1 MQQRIATH
9 SNMPNENP
17 GQTYFDVYGD
27 EKELARS
34 ESEDGGPITWRGDP
48 NETGADATI
57 VVVTNELNAVTYH
70 VHKSVICFG
79 KNQSKYLATALM
91 QATRSSHD
99 RDDEKQKMPSVKIEL
114 DQRDSENVP
123 IFLDFVYSHSIS
135 NGNSGD
141 VLLPENGTMDTL
153 STANTNYSSLSRG
166 LKSAAST
173 ESDADGTF
181 VQGGDIT
188 TNNAVSL
195 RHLARRFE
203 NDALTR
209 AVNRFIQKDLNFKT
223 GPVYLYKAWEYK
235 DERLMDSAQRLC
247 AENIEQIDKKAL
259 IRLPVNLFRVVIKS
273 LESFE
278 EENKDL
284 SLFLSE
290 VVCRYLEKHPEERTA
305 KLILELTD
313 PLLMP
318 YIASEAAIGYTAI
331 VKDLESDDAD
341 GHWNDLVRLCK
352 RCAEAVVK
360 EYGWS
365 DFSVDAAVD
374 EYLGKHKRSS
384 STNLQQSAVDSLLF
398 ATSFAAALEQ
408 AQDDYEEIVDGH
420 KQLMSLIGT
429 LSDSAI
435 LMESVQQRKDEYIK
449 QQQIALEQ
457 ATEEIV
463 KLRRQVGELKQ
474 QQQGQNQQQSQGQ
487 QSPLPQPQLQRFYS
501 SPQKNRIPPQY
512 GERTK
517 QQPSQEVPTSQSPQ
531 YERPRQPPQPQ
542 RLRQIPPSNRQ
553 QHHSPPQARSQPRS
567 SPAPMARH
575 RHPQEFA
582 RQQLQLDSPPDGR
595 PDLMEMNYAPPPPAR
610 SSTTSAPTLPPVL
623 TTIISPTQVG
633 LNVHENKNR
642 ARQELRTKS
651 EMRARSLLV

>member
-1 MQQRIATH
+1 
-9 SNMPNENP
+9 MPNDAVHRESP
-17 GQTYFDVYGD
+17 GHAYFDVDGD
-27 EKELARS
+27 LKQLSQS
-34 ESEDGGPITWRGDP
+34 ESEDGLSITWRGDP
-48 NETGADATI
+48 NETGADAAI
-57 VVVTNELNAVTYH
+57 VVVTNELNAVTYY

-79 KNQSKYLATALM
+79 KSQSKYLANALM
-91 QATRSSHD
+91 QASRNPND
-99 RDDEKQKMPSVKIEL
+99 VEKQKMQSVKIEL
-114 DQRDSENVP
+114 DQRDAENVP
-123 IFLDFVYSHSIS
+123 IFLDFIYSHYNS
-135 NGNSGD
+135 NGKFGPAP
-141 VLLPENGTMDTL
+141 LPDNGTMDTV
-153 STANTNYSSLSRG
+153 STSNTNFSSLSRG
-166 LKSAAST
+166 LKNSSST
-173 ESDADGTF
+173 ESEAACSF
-181 VQGGDIT
+181 VEGGEIN

-223 GPVYLYKAWEYK
+223 GPLYLYKAWEYK

-278 EENKDL
+278 KENKDV

-290 VVCRYLEKHPEERTA
+290 VVCRYLEKHPKERTA

-331 VKDLESDDAD
+331 VKDLESNDAAH
-341 GHWNDLVRLCK
+341 HWNDLVRLCK
-352 RCAEAVVK
+352 RCAEAVVR

-374 EYLGKHKRSS
+374 EYLGKHKTGN
-384 STNLQQSAVDSLLF
+384 STTLQQSAVDSLLF

-408 AQDDYEEIVDGH
+408 AQDDYEEILDAH
-420 KQLMSLIGT
+420 KQMIGLIDT
-429 LSDSAI
+429 LSDSAT
-435 LMESVQQRKDEYIK
+435 LMESVQQRKDEYIE
-449 QQQIALEQ
+449 QQRIALER

-463 KLRRQVGELKQ
+463 KLRRQVNELKQ
-474 QQQGQNQQQSQGQ
+474 QQLEHPNPQQQQPEQDNPS
-487 QSPLPQPQLQRFYS
+487 PQLQQPKFYS
-501 SPQKNRIPPQY
+501 SPQQKRSHPAQPFNGPRPPPH
-512 GERTK
+512 
-517 QQPSQEVPTSQSPQ
+517 QQLPRSQSPQ
-531 YERPRQPPQPQ
+531 YERPRQPSQQQQQHPQQ
-542 RLRQIPPSNRQ
+542 RPRQILPAIHQQPPHPRM
-553 QHHSPPQARSQPRS
+553 QPRS

-575 RHPQEFA
+575 RHPQDFV
-582 RQQLQLDSPPDGR
+582 RQHQPQQQQQSTESPDSR
-595 PDLMEMNYAPPPPAR
+595 PDLLEMKYAPPPPIAR
-610 SSTTSAPTLPPVL
+610 SSIV
-623 TTIISPTQVG
+623 SPTQVG
-633 LNVHENKNR
+633 QNVHENKNR